1 MNKKIINVN
10 GEGYMILGTVSV
22 ETGYS
27 AYQLKL
33 MWRLADAVLKN
44 ENEFYI
50 LTGNDVSNVR
60 TENGV
65 NQNF

>member
-1 MNKKIINVN
+1 MGKNENV
-10 GEGYMILGTVSV
+10 S
-22 ETGYS
+22 S
-27 AYQLKL
+27 S
-33 MWRLADAVLKN
+33 N

-65 NQNF
+65 NQNFRKQILLAQETKK